1 MESNN
6 ENIDVKKQLKISL
19 PIAFESLINIL
30 MTLIDTL
37 VISVLG
43 TKELAAVGA
52 ISVILN
58 IMQMSI
64 NTINVSNNTLI
75 AKAIGENDYKKLK
88 LITGNSIL
96 LTLGISIITIILVI
110 FIQPIFPTMFNVDTI
125 ANTYLTIRLF
135 GFIQSSLVTVLSGH
149 QRTIGKQKNM
159 LFLRIFAVILNLLL
173 DLAVVKLGYGIVGV
187 AYVTIFIDTILCVYL
202 SIYSKNSIKVKFVK
216 KHFNKIINLFKWNFV
231 ERIAS
236 IVDNFVFNIIVARMG
251 ILEYAV
257 HVILIQIANVYESF
271 TQGFGDG
278 ITISVG
284 IASGKNNK
292 EYINGVKKVAK
303 SIINYASIVLP
314 FIILVI
320 SLIIMNISLK
330 DFELQKI
337 FLKVL
342 PVFIIGCYIII
353 SATYYFSIL
362 RGFREFKFLAKRNII
377 SSIIKIVTA
386 TILSLTPLG
395 IIGVW
400 IGYLIY
406 NLSQKYLSINKYK
419 KLNI

>member
-1 MESNN
+1 MEDIN
-6 ENIDVKKQLKISL
+6 ENIDIRKQLKISL

-30 MTLIDTL
+30 MTLVDTL

-43 TKELAAVGA
+43 TRELAALGA
-52 ISVILN
+52 MSVILN

-64 NTINVSNNTLI
+64 NTISVSNNTLV
-75 AKAIGENDYKKLK
+75 AKAIGENDFKKLK

-96 LTLGISIITIILVI
+96 LTLEISIITVILVI
-110 FIQPIFPTMFNVDTI
+110 CIQPIFPIIFNVDTI
-125 ANTYLTIRLF
+125 ANTYLTIRLL

-159 LFLRIFAVILNLLL
+159 LFLRIFAVILNLIL
-173 DLAVVKLGYGIVGV
+173 DIIVVKFGYGIVGV
-187 AYVTIFIDTILCVYL
+187 AFVTIFIDTILFVYL
-202 SIYSKNSIKVKFVK
+202 FLYSKKSIKIKFVK
-216 KHFNKIINLFKWNFV
+216 KYFNKIMNLFKWNFV
-231 ERIAS
+231 ERVSS

-251 ILEYAV
+251 NLEYAV

-278 ITISVG
+278 ITISIG
-284 IASGKNNK
+284 IASGKNDRT
-292 EYINGVKKVAK
+292 YIEKVEKVAK
-303 SIINYASIVLP
+303 RVINYCSIVLP
-314 FIILVI
+314 FIILLI
-320 SLIIMNISLK
+320 STIIMNISLK
-330 DFELQKI
+330 DYEQQKM
-337 FLKVL
+337 FLIVL
-342 PVFIIGCYIII
+342 PIFIIGCYIVI

-377 SSIIKIVTA
+377 SSTLKIIIS
-386 TILSLTPLG
+386 TILSFTPLG

-406 NLSQKYLSINKYK
+406 NLSQKYLSK
-419 KLNI
+419 KRYMLLKI